1 MTSRRLKELSVEEQL
16 VRVIGNGRSWI
27 PGMEL
32 LDPGSTNV
40 QVFDIVIMI
49 ILFIV
54 FVTLPMSLAF
64 EEINSSMIV
73 ANIVFDS
80 MFMLDVVKHFNVG
93 YFTSDMALVMDRQR
107 IAKEYLQ
114 GWFLVDLVSSV
125 PISDI
130 LELLSRSKGDYM
142 ALLRSK
148 NGLRLL
154 KMIRITKLLKMLR
167 GTQLLSYLRA
177 TLVDTLDRFNMK
189 ISDAFAKMFW
199 LFFTL
204 LTLAHWLGCLLYFA
218 VRLWSFPR
226 TSWVV
231 LSGLVTHEG
240 KPLMNVL
247 SRYLWCLHKILLV
260 FVSVAYEYPATS
272 QICMETTGWCRVES
286 WITLLCLYI
295 GTLFY
300 ALLISNLSAIVV
312 NQNMSHRRFEEQLS
326 TTLEF
331 LRSKK
336 IPKSVCRK
344 VKEYYYLRYNDGR
357 LYDEAMILDNLSP
370 ELRKEVWRC
379 SSRELIP
386 KVPLFREHTTAF
398 FDALA
403 VNLTPTMWF
412 PGDVI
417 VQEGSVGKHVFFIH
431 TGLCS
436 LHLRSVED
444 DDVRILA
451 DGCFFGEA
459 AILLKTKRSCTVRAC
474 TMVETFVVE
483 EDVFTEVC
491 DEFPEIADYLHKL
504 ARQRQTWLKHLDISR
519 AYRGVDAKVV
529 HPDYVDPEDALT
541 PLFQLLSIELGP
553 THRLGRRAAAPERVP
568 TALQTARAP
577 SRRRR
582 SGRRSRT
589 RRRRSASARRARR
602 RVATARRRRRT
613 AVSERMARI
622 VYDIYVGQL

>member
-1 MTSRRLKELSVEEQL
+1 MPT
-16 VRVIGNGRSWI
+16 
-27 PGMEL
+27 
-32 LDPGSTNV
+32 
-40 QVFDIVIMI
+40 
-49 ILFIV
+49 
-54 FVTLPMSLAF
+54 
-64 EEINSSMIV
+64 
-73 ANIVFDS
+73 
-80 MFMLDVVKHFNVG
+80 
-93 YFTSDMALVMDRQR
+93 
-107 IAKEYLQ
+107 
-114 GWFLVDLVSSV
+114 DL
-125 PISDI
+125 
-130 LELLSRSKGDYM
+130 
-142 ALLRSK
+142 
-148 NGLRLL
+148 
-154 KMIRITKLLKMLR
+154 
-167 GTQLLSYLRA
+167 
-177 TLVDTLDRFNMK
+177 
-189 ISDAFAKMFW
+189 
-199 LFFTL
+199 
-204 LTLAHWLGCLLYFA
+204 
-218 VRLWSFPR
+218 
-226 TSWVV
+226 
-231 LSGLVTHEG
+231 
-240 KPLMNVL
+240 
-247 SRYLWCLHKILLV
+247 
-260 FVSVAYEYPATS
+260 
-272 QICMETTGWCRVES
+272 
-286 WITLLCLYI
+286 
-295 GTLFY
+295 
-300 ALLISNLSAIVV
+300 
-312 NQNMSHRRFEEQLS
+312 
-326 TTLEF
+326 
-331 LRSKK
+331 KK